1 MLINFLNSFQISC
14 QIFFNYKNIL
24 GLSISIILLISFTG
38 CSSSKKFTDED
49 YNYNSTA
56 KFSSPYSP
64 YIKVLLDNKSESKNV
79 TLESTV
85 VLSSEGKRIA
95 IINEGNTLYANIE
108 GDKVIINI
116 GDKSFISETFK
127 IVTKE
132 RDVFLSYNRKNYRG
146 AIKFFSAGSKLVIVN
161 ELPLEDYLKGVLPLE
176 MPVGKRNENNEAL
189 KAMAIAARTYSFSK
203 MNKNNKT
210 FDVYLDV
217 RDQVYGGVQAEK
229 EITNK
234 IIDET
239 NGLILTYDD
248 KPAQVFYSASCGGHT
263 ENSKNVFGKY
273 DIPYLEGVKDGDEPY
288 CSIMPNFEWTEEYT
302 EGKFLAM
309 LLKAGEIKN
318 INYTI
323 DDIEIESRFESGRVN
338 ELKISLDSDE
348 NDDEEII
355 LKGNSIRSIIRR
367 TNGGILRST
376 MIEIEM
382 DDDDIVFNGK
392 GNGHGV
398 GLCQWGTLSL
408 SHEGTDF
415 KEILS
420 HYFRGTEIKPI
431 SYDK

>member
-1 MLINFLNSFQISC
+1 MLINFLNSFQISR
-14 QIFFNYKNIL
+14 QSIFIYKYTL
-24 GLSISIILLISFTG
+24 CLSISFLLLISFTG

-49 YNYNSTA
+49 YNYNSTT
-56 KFSSPYSP
+56 KFKSLN
-64 YIKVLLDNKSESKNV
+64 IKVLLDDKPESKNI
-79 TLESTV
+79 TLGSTV
-85 VLSSEGKRIA
+85 VLSSVDKRIA
-95 IINEGNTLYANIE
+95 IVNEGNTLYVNIE

-116 GDKSFISETFK
+116 GDNSFTSESFK
-127 IVTKE
+127 IETKE
-132 RDVFLSYNRKNYRG
+132 RNVFLSYNKKSYRG
-146 AIKFFSAGSKLVIVN
+146 AIKFFSNGSKLIIVN

-176 MPVGKRNENNEAL
+176 MPIGKGNENNEAL
-189 KAMAIAARTYSFSK
+189 KAMAVAARTYSFNK

-217 RDQVYGGVQAEK
+217 RDQVYGGVAAEK
-229 EITNK
+229 ALTNK

-239 NGLILTYDD
+239 RGLILTYNDN
-248 KPAQVFYSASCGGHT
+248 PAQVFYSASCGGHT

-288 CSIMPNFEWTEEYT
+288 CSIMPNFEWTEEYS
-302 EGKFLAM
+302 EDKFLAM

-323 DDIEIESRFESGRVN
+323 DDMEIESRFISGRVN
-338 ELKISLDSDE
+338 ELKISLESDE
-348 NDDEEII
+348 NDDIEII